1 MGSIGKKKS
10 LGYKIPSE
18 PFMLNDPK
26 AITSRAKEEGFLDPN
41 GKLDIKEFIIKN
53 YPEIDL
59 ILKPLDSNVSGELI
73 CKNGKWTMIV
83 NTKHPLTRQRFT
95 MSHELGHYV
104 SHRQKCTMFTDSLFY
119 RKNEKKDPIEY
130 QADKFAAEI
139 LMPEEYVKNA
149 IINKGVLNVDN
160 LAALFGVSGQ
170 AMLFRLKDLNYTV
183 NE

>member
-10 LGYKIPSE
+10 LGNNIPSE
-18 PFMLNDPK
+18 PFMLNDPR
-26 AITSRAKEEGFLDPN
+26 AITSRAKAESLLDPN

-59 ILKPLDSNVSGELI
+59 ILEPLDSNVSGELI
-73 CKNGKWTMIV
+73 CKAGKWTMKI

-104 SHRQKCTMFTDSLFY
+104 SHRQKCAMFTDSLFY

-149 IINKGVLNVDN
+149 IINKGVLNVDD

>member
-18 PFMLNDPK
+18 PFMLNDPR

-73 CKNGKWTMIV
+73 CKNGKWTMKV

-104 SHRQKCTMFTDSLFY
+104 SHRQKCAMFTDSLFY